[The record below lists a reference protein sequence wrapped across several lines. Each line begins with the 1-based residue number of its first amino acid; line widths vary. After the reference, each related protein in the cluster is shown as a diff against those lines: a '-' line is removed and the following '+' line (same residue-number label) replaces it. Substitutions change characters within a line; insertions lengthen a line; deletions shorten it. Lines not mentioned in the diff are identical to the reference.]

1 MIDHRACIDAV
12 QLFDAPSQM
21 LSRQTRLMHTIG
33 WLDSLFLLIQG
44 ACKSF
49 PGSHLSKF
57 LNCGESA
64 RSLKGKREL
73 MRILKVLSAELCNF
87 DLKLINFSVFSQL

>member
-73 MRILKVLSAELCNF
+73 KRIQMHQNVDESFKSIVSR
-87 DLKLINFSVFSQL
+87 IM